1 MTGLWIAA
9 GIVLFFALTLTVPVH
24 FFVSAD
30 EDVRAWMRILFVKI
44 RLFPVERKRGVEKK
58 KKKKSDQRSE
68 KKASAKKKKSVPPK
82 KKKKRD
88 ILHMIRLIMKIA
100 QALIKKLARHLR
112 IRVHAYEI
120 SVATGDAAKTA
131 VLYGAVTGLSS
142 TLFELLK
149 NVANFKVKR
158 SAAVGVYADFV
169 GEKTKARVKMDFG
182 INLWGV
188 LTLLLAAG
196 LAFVKNGMPRKDAS
210 PEIDTAEKPVP
221 VKPDKN
227 KTAE

>member
-9 GIVLFFALTLTVPVH
+9 GIVLFFALMLTVPVH
-24 FFVSAD
+24 LLISAD
-30 EDVRAWMRILFVKI
+30 DDVRVWARVLFIKI
-44 RLFPVERKRGVEKK
+44 GLFPAQKRRKSAKK
-58 KKKKSDQRSE
+58 KKKKSE
-68 KKASAKKKKSVPPK
+68 KRAAKKVSVKKKKSAPPQ

-112 IRVHAYEI
+112 IRIHAYEI

-169 GEKTKARVKMDFG
+169 GEKTTARMKIDFW

-188 LTLLLAAG
+188 LALLLAAG
-196 LAFVKNGMPRKDAS
+196 LAFVKNGIPRKDAS
-210 PEIDTAEKPVP
+210 SEIDTAGRPVP

-227 KTAE
+227 KTAG